1 MDNNINTN
9 TNANT
14 GINLTIFDFIG
25 NQTEPTYLQVGDK
38 TIELRRPTT
47 AELVDIIQGT
57 LEAIITDQ
65 PFISAPIQDIF
76 VDLGLVSAFTN
87 IEVNFTGRSVAEIYA
102 AYDALLSYDLFHE
115 ILLKADK
122 NLTDFYLHGVHSTLD
137 SIIQYKRSA
146 QGILDAITAQAKADT
161 SVMEEAEKIMTDP
174 QQIENVKN
182 LLDVYNKMSTIPET
196 VDIP

>member
-87 IEVNFTGRSVAEIYA
+87 IEVDFTGRSVAEIYA

-122 NLTDFYLHGVHSTLD
+122 NLIDFYLHGVHSTLD

-182 LLDVYNKMSTIPET
+182 LLDVYNKMSTTPET
-196 VDIP
+196 VNIP